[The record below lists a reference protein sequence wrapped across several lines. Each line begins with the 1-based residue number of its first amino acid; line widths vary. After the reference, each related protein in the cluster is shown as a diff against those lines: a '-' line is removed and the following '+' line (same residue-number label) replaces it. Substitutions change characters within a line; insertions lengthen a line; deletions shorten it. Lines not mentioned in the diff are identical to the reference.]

1 MDITLICTA
10 LTELPLL
17 TLLKLG
23 ETVILPADFKS
34 SAVAGTSIWPTDKNR
49 TSLQKSILKIRRLLL
64 IPNRKHKVMGKHYAA
79 YFSIHNI
86 RFALRIASIIN

>member
-17 TLLKLG
+17 ALLKLG

-34 SAVAGTSIWPTDKNR
+34 SAVAGTSIWPTDENIM
-49 TSLQKSILKIRRLLL
+49 SLQKSILNVSRPLL
-64 IPNRKHKVMGKHYAA
+64 IPNRKHKVMGKNYVA

-86 RFALRIASIIN
+86 KFALRITSIIY

>member
-17 TLLKLG
+17 ALLKLG

-34 SAVAGTSIWPTDKNR
+34 SAVAGTSIWQNR
-49 TSLQKSILKIRRLLL
+49 WKQNVTAEIYFEHKKVAVNTLQKTEGY
-64 IPNRKHKVMGKHYAA
+64 GKKLCCI
-79 YFSIHNI
+79 FLNT
-86 RFALRIASIIN
+86 